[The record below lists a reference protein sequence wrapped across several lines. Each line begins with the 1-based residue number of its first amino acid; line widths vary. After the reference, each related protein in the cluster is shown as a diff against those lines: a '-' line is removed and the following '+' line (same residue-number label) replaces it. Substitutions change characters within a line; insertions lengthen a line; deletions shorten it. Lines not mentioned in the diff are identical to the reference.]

1 MEENKNRKARK
12 GVGRKSKSDPAVY
25 RYGIKFNSRE
35 NAQFELSFQKSGMA
49 YRARFIKSV
58 LLNKEIKVVRIDKA
72 AMDYYVR
79 LTNFYHQFQAVGN
92 NYNQAVKAIKTNFGE
107 KRAYALLRNLEKVTI
122 DLVVLSKRIIMLTR
136 EFEETYLIK
145 KQREEERHGGKNQ
158 QGRIALRGCHL
169 QPAESERVNGT
180 HHFGKP
186 HDCRCHGQ
194 SGTGHE
200 EHALGIRKLP
210 ACQQEHGEAGA
221 THIAQSF
228 GG

>member
-58 LLNKEIKVVRIDKA
+58 LLNKGNQGGQNRQGSNGLLRPS
-72 AMDYYVR
+72 Y
-79 LTNFYHQFQAVGN
+79 QFLPSVQAVGN

-145 KQREEERHGGKNQ
+145 KQREEE
-158 QGRIALRGCHL
+158 
-169 QPAESERVNGT
+169 
-180 HHFGKP
+180 
-186 HDCRCHGQ
+186 
-194 SGTGHE
+194 
-200 EHALGIRKLP
+200 
-210 ACQQEHGEAGA
+210 
-221 THIAQSF
+221 
-228 GG
+228 

>member
-92 NYNQAVKAIKTNFGE
+92 NYNQAVKELRCHFSE
-107 KRAYALLRNLEKVTI
+107 KKAMALLYRLERCTKE
-122 DLVVLSKRIIMLTR
+122 LAALTR
-136 EFEETYLIK
+136 QIVELTKEFEERWSQK
-145 KQREEERHGGKNQ
+145 
-158 QGRIALRGCHL
+158 
-169 QPAESERVNGT
+169 SV
-180 HHFGKP
+180 
-186 HDCRCHGQ
+186 
-194 SGTGHE
+194 
-200 EHALGIRKLP
+200 
-210 ACQQEHGEAGA
+210 
-221 THIAQSF
+221 
-228 GG
+228 